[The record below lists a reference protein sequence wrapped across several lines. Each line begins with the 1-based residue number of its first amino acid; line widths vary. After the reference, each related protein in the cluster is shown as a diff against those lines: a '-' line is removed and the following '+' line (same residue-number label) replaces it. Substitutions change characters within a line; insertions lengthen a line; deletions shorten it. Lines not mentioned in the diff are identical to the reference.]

1 MLPVDVPPIVDG
13 EELADGEGLGV
24 PVSEGLG
31 VGVGGGVGVLVGGG
45 AVTWNCAHGFTS
57 TLTATQMVCGPGRES
72 GIVTPLALRLPSPP
86 VSVLPSALIGL
97 SKKSPTCW
105 LGGKDWPLTSI
116 EIPGGPDVGLT
127 CTTGCGVGD
136 GLGATTRGRASRAS
150 AGSARRSP
158 LIRAAT
164 APTMRSWDAGAG
176 SPGRA
181 PSSRVA

>member
-1 MLPVDVPPIVDG
+1 PIVDG

-45 AVTWNCAHGFTS
+45 AVTWNCAHGFIS
-57 TLTATQMVCGPGRES
+57 TLTAAQMVCGPGRES

-86 VSVLPSALIGL
+86 VSVLPSGLIGL

-105 LGGKDWPLTSI
+105 LGGKDCPVTSI

-127 CTTGCGVGD
+127 WP
-136 GLGATTRGRASRAS
+136 LGPGRASARCWAS
-150 AGSARRSP
+150 CPRSPRSPCGAWARRG
-158 LIRAAT
+158 T
-164 APTMRSWDAGAG
+164 
-176 SPGRA
+176 
-181 PSSRVA
+181 